1 MFQIMEIVDASE
13 TEESEEK
20 RVEDRLMETQ
30 ISNEDLKKAVALVE
44 KGTSKNQVKRLFPGL
59 GKYMLNA

>member
-13 TEESEEK
+13 TEESEK